1 MLEIPDNAGEAGWR
15 DVPGTST
22 VTRRKMASIR
32 RNADSS
38 ASKSGFPRSDESKRR
53 YCVSNS
59 IVAKG

>member
-22 VTRRKMASIR
+22 VTRRNMASILR
-32 RNADSS
+32 KAASR

-53 YCVSNS
+53 
-59 IVAKG
+59 